1 MSKRYVVPPS
11 SYHRVASHEGV
22 DMNGKVETQYFHLST
37 GAILAQ
43 TIIHHPNGSSADI
56 YDSLGNIS
64 TRKNKKNQEISTFS
78 VFSQEHFKEPNKPR
92 DSKKS
97 PVGLYWKD
105 FVKSQGGKDNVV
117 CAPPGQGGGG
127 NVVCTPPDRGE
138 RMKAFWKWYKGGR
151 AG

>member
-11 SYHRVASHEGV
+11 SYHRVANKEGV
-22 DMNGKVETQYFHLST
+22 DMNGKVETQYFHLAT

-56 YDSLGNIS
+56 YDSLGTIS
-64 TRKNKKNQEISTFS
+64 TRKNERGEEVGTFS

-92 DSKKS
+92 DSKSKKS

-117 CAPPGQGGGG
+117 C
-127 NVVCTPPDRGE
+127 TPPDRSE
-138 RMKAFWKWYKGGR
+138 RMKAFWKWYNDGR
-151 AG
+151 AK